1 MKIVRMQT
9 PEGIRYGGVEPEGVR
24 VYDGTPFVAWQPTEV
39 VIEFE
44 QVRLLSPVF
53 PTKVVG
59 VGANYAL
66 HVEEMGRRLPEVP
79 ILFIKPSTSVIGPG
93 EPIVLPALSTEVH
106 HEAEL
111 AVVIG
116 KVARKVAV
124 EDAYGVVL
132 GYTAGNDVTARDLQ
146 REDGQWVRAK
156 GFDTF
161 CPLGPAI
168 ETEYD
173 PLEDFSL
180 ECRVNGEIRQGASI
194 NDMMFG
200 VAELISFV
208 TSVMTLLPGD
218 VILTGTPSGV
228 GPIRHGDLVEVTLEG
243 VGTLS
248 NRAVAR

>member
-1 MKIVRMQT
+1 MQT
-9 PEGIRYGGVEPEGVR
+9 PEGIRYGGVEPEGIR
-24 VYDGTPFVAWQPTEV
+24 IYDGTPFVAWQPTEV
-39 VIEFE
+39 VVDFAKA
-44 QVRLLSPVF
+44 RLLSPVF

-59 VGANYAL
+59 VGSNYAP
-66 HVEEMGRRLPEVP
+66 HVGEMGRQLPDAP
-79 ILFIKPSTSVIGPG
+79 TLFMKPSTAVIGPRQ
-93 EPIVLPALSTEVH
+93 PIVLPALSQEVH

-111 AVVIG
+111 VVVIG
-116 KVARKVAV
+116 KVARKIAV
-124 EDAYGVVL
+124 EDASSVVL

-146 REDGQWVRAK
+146 REDGQFTRAK

-180 ECRVNGEIRQGASI
+180 ECRVNGEVRQGASI
-194 NDMMFG
+194 NDMIFG
-200 VAELISFV
+200 VAELIALV

-218 VILTGTPSGV
+218 VIMTGTPSGV
-228 GPIRHGDLVEVTLEG
+228 GPITNGDLVEVTLEG

-248 NRAVAR
+248 NPVVAE

>member
-9 PEGIRYGGVEPEGVR
+9 PEGIRYGGVEPEGIR
-24 VYDGTPFVAWQPTEV
+24 IYDGTPFVAWQPTEV
-39 VIEFE
+39 VIDFG
-44 QVRLLSPVF
+44 QARLLAPVF

-59 VGANYAL
+59 VGANYSP
-66 HVEEMGRRLPEVP
+66 HVEEMGRELPGAP
-79 ILFIKPSTSVIGPG
+79 SLFIKPSTSVIGPG
-93 EPIVLPALSTEVH
+93 KPIVLPALSNEVH

-124 EDAYGVVL
+124 EDASGVVL

-146 REDGQWVRAK
+146 RVDGQSTRAK

-180 ECRVNGEIRQGASI
+180 ECRVNGAVRQGTSI
-194 NDMMFG
+194 NDMIFG
-200 VAELISFV
+200 VAELIAFV

-218 VILTGTPSGV
+218 VIMTGTPSGV

-248 NRAVAR
+248 NPVVAE

>member
-9 PEGIRYGGVEPEGVR
+9 DEGIRYGGVEPDGIR
-24 VYDGTPFVAWQPTEV
+24 IYDGTPFVAWQPTEV
-39 VIEFE
+39 LVDFGKA
-44 QVRLLSPVF
+44 RLLAPVF

-59 VGANYAL
+59 VGSNYAM
-66 HVEEMGRRLPEVP
+66 HVEEMGRQLPDSPTVF
-79 ILFIKPSTSVIGPG
+79 LKPSTAVVGPG
-93 EPIVLPALSTEVH
+93 RPIVLPALSQEVH

-111 AVVIG
+111 VVVIG

-124 EDAYGVVL
+124 EDASTVVL

-146 REDGQWVRAK
+146 REDGQFTRAK
-156 GFDTF
+156 GFDSF

-180 ECRVNGEIRQGASI
+180 ECRVNGEIRQGTSI
-194 NDMMFG
+194 NDMIFG
-200 VAELISFV
+200 VAELIAFV

-218 VILTGTPSGV
+218 VIMTGTPSGV

-248 NRAVAR
+248 NPVVAE

>member
-1 MKIVRMQT
+1 M
-9 PEGIRYGGVEPEGVR
+9 
-24 VYDGTPFVAWQPTEV
+24 
-39 VIEFE
+39 
-44 QVRLLSPVF
+44 
-53 PTKVVG
+53 
-59 VGANYAL
+59 
-66 HVEEMGRRLPEVP
+66 
-79 ILFIKPSTSVIGPG
+79 
-93 EPIVLPALSTEVH
+93 
-106 HEAEL
+106 
-111 AVVIG
+111 VIG

-124 EDAYGVVL
+124 EDASGVVL

-146 REDGQWVRAK
+146 REDGQSARAK

-180 ECRVNGEIRQGASI
+180 ECRVNGEVRQGASI
-194 NDMMFG
+194 NDMIFG
-200 VAELISFV
+200 VAELIAFV

-228 GPIRHGDLVEVTLEG
+228 GPIRHRDVVEVTLEG

-248 NRAVAR
+248 NPVVAE

>member
-9 PEGIRYGGVEPEGVR
+9 DEGIRYGGVEPDGIRIYE
-24 VYDGTPFVAWQPTEV
+24 GTPFVAWQPTEV
-39 VIEFE
+39 MVDFAKA
-44 QVRLLSPVF
+44 RLLAPVF

-59 VGANYAL
+59 IGSNYAM
-66 HVEEMGRRLPEVP
+66 HVEEMGRPLPDSP
-79 ILFIKPSTSVIGPG
+79 TLFLKPSTAVIGPG
-93 EPIVLPALSTEVH
+93 RPIVLPALSREVH

-111 AVVIG
+111 VVVIG

-124 EDAYGVVL
+124 EDASSVVL
-132 GYTAGNDVTARDLQ
+132 GYTAGNDVTARDIQ
-146 REDGQWVRAK
+146 REDGQFTRAK
-156 GFDTF
+156 GFDSF

-180 ECRVNGEIRQGASI
+180 DCRVNGRIRQGTSI
-194 NDMMFG
+194 NDMIFG
-200 VAELISFV
+200 VAELIAFV

-218 VILTGTPSGV
+218 VIMTGTPSGV

-248 NRAVAR
+248 NPVVSE

>member
-9 PEGIRYGGVEPEGVR
+9 DEGIRYGGVEPEGIR
-24 VYDGTPFVAWQPTEV
+24 IYDGTPFVAWQPTEV
-39 VIEFE
+39 VVDFGKA
-44 QVRLLSPVF
+44 RLLAPVF

-59 VGANYAL
+59 VGSNYAMHL
-66 HVEEMGRRLPEVP
+66 EEMGRQLPDSP
-79 ILFIKPSTSVIGPG
+79 TLFLKPSTAVIGPG
-93 EPIVLPALSTEVH
+93 RPIVLPALSREVH

-111 AVVIG
+111 VVVIG

-124 EDAYGVVL
+124 EDASSVVL

-146 REDGQWVRAK
+146 REDGQLTRAK
-156 GFDTF
+156 GFDSF

-194 NDMMFG
+194 NDMIFG
-200 VAELISFV
+200 VAELISFA

-218 VILTGTPSGV
+218 VIMTGTPSGV
-228 GPIRHGDLVEVTLEG
+228 GPIRHGDLVEVALEG

-248 NRAVAR
+248 NPVVGE

>member
-9 PEGIRYGGVEPEGVR
+9 PEGIRYGGVEPEGIR
-24 VYDGTPFVAWQPTEV
+24 IYDGTPFVAWQPTDV
-39 VIEFE
+39 VIDFG
-44 QVRLLSPVF
+44 QARLLAPVF

-59 VGANYAL
+59 VGANYPL
-66 HVEEMGRRLPEVP
+66 HVEEMRRQLPDTP
-79 ILFIKPSTSVIGPG
+79 SLFIKPSTSVIGPG
-93 EPIVLPALSTEVH
+93 KPIVLPALSSEVH

-124 EDAYGVVL
+124 EDASGVVL

-146 REDGQWVRAK
+146 REDGQSARAK

-180 ECRVNGEIRQGASI
+180 ECRVNGEVRQGASI
-194 NDMMFG
+194 NDVIFG
-200 VAELISFV
+200 VAELVAFV

-248 NRAVAR
+248 NPVVTE